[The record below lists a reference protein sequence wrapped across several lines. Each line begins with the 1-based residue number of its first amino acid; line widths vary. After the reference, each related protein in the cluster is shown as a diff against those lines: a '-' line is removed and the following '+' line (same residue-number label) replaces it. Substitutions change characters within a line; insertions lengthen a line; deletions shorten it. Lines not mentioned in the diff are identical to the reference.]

1 MISPEKQGATALP
14 HLVVAHNPATPSLPS
29 LPTSLDALPLLG
41 LKAKMFILP
50 AQALPFVDISLPTS
64 ASTTWRVG
72 GLSFSLSY
80 TRLLLILLTNIVF
93 VSLVRSAIL
102 SRKRTPIA
110 VAVIEKAEQAVVLP
124 EAKRAGSAPVNI
136 GDSVPASPRKWSR
149 LFSFKSMAMPTL
161 AEALPITLNPP
172 PPPVMRGGHVYRGGR
187 GVGFAS
193 RRSGSEA
200 SRSRA
205 DASMTAVYDSETPVS
220 MAQMIMSRHTY
231 RRPASPS
238 PRRLAPSSLNVSRQA
253 SVPDLMPSPSASSV

>member
-1 MISPEKQGATALP
+1 MISPENREPRPCLTSSSP
-14 HLVVAHNPATPSLPS
+14 TIPPPPPPPS
-29 LPTSLDALPLLG
+29 LPTSLDALLLG
-41 LKAKMFILP
+41 PKAKMFILP

-110 VAVIEKAEQAVVLP
+110 VTVIEKAEQAVVLP
-124 EAKRAGSAPVNI
+124 EAKRAG
-136 GDSVPASPRKWSR
+136 

-220 MAQMIMSRHTY
+220 MAQMIMSRHV
-231 RRPASPS
+231 SPPIHYS
-238 PRRLAPSSLNVSRQA
+238 FVRRLSSWADVSPPCQ
-253 SVPDLMPSPSASSV
+253 P